1 MEYEKNMARKLI
13 ALRLKSMADEIYAI
27 RQHKR
32 DNLITRERN
41 QLWVIYDKLNGL
53 AKKLDGEQ

>member
-13 ALRLKSMADEIYAI
+13 AMRLKSMADEVYAI
-27 RQHKR
+27 RHNKK
-32 DNLITRERN
+32 DNLIARERN
-41 QLWVIYDKLNGL
+41 QLWAIYDKLNGL